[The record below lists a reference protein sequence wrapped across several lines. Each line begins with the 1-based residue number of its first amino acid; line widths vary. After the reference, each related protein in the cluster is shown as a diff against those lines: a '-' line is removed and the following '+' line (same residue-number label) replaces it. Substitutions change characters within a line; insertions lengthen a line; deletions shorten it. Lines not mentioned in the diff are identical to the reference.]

1 MKKSTIWILGV
12 VMGLSFLSLLYLQ
25 ISYIEEMVKMRNE
38 QFDESVK
45 RALMAASKD
54 VESAEVARWLRED
67 ISEAEKKAWE
77 QAQGTNGNGMVQ
89 THRFMMTSPDG
100 TIRSSV
106 ELKTFSN
113 QPSELPRAMISRKH
127 GAKTIPQ
134 TSRSLADMI
143 KNRYLYQRA
152 LVDDVVFNMLYHA
165 SDKPIEERVN
175 FKNLDQY
182 IKSGLIDNG
191 IGDFDYHFKVIDRDG
206 REVYRCSDYSDEGSE
221 SSYAQPLF
229 LNDPPARMS
238 IVKVHFPGK
247 KDYIFDSVSFMIPS
261 MIFTFVLLITFI
273 FTIYIVFRQK
283 KLTEMKNDFI
293 NNMTHEFKT
302 PISTISLA
310 AQMLNDPAVGKSPA
324 MFQHISGVINDE
336 TKRLRFQVEKV
347 LQMSM
352 FDRQKATLK
361 PKDVDANELI
371 KGVVHTFA
379 LKVER
384 YNGKIDTELEAAEA
398 HVFVDEMHITNVIF
412 NLMDNAVKYKR
423 PDVDL
428 HLMVR
433 TWNESGKLMISVQ
446 DNGIGIKKENLKK
459 IFEKFYRVHTGNL
472 HDVKGFGLGLAYVKK
487 IIMDH
492 KGTIRAEDSW
502 TPNGPSCED
511 TSLRFSFLLNDC
523 YYYSP
528 IDLII
533 RIFCYMFLTIDLHL
547 FGMGI
552 KECQFVIR

>member
-1 MKKSTIWILGV
+1 MKKSTIWILGI

-25 ISYIEEMVKMRNE
+25 IGYIEEMVKMRNG
-38 QFDESVK
+38 QFEESVK
-45 RALMAASKD
+45 RALMAASKQA
-54 VESAEVARWLRED
+54 ESAEVVRWLNED
-67 ISEAEKKAWE
+67 ITEAEKKAWE
-77 QAQGTNGNGMVQ
+77 QSQGSSGVMRTQ
-89 THRFMMTSPDG
+89 RFVMTAPDG
-100 TIRSSV
+100 SVRSSV

-113 QPSELPRAMISRKH
+113 EPSALPRAMISRKH
-127 GAKTIPQ
+127 GARTIPQ
-134 TSRSLADMI
+134 TSRSQIEML

-152 LVDDVVFNMLYHA
+152 LVDEVVLQMVYNA

-175 FKNLDQY
+175 FKSLDQY
-182 IKSGLIDNG
+182 LKAGLIENG
-191 IGDFDYHFKVIDRDG
+191 LGDMDYHFKVIDREG
-206 REVYRCSDYSDEGSE
+206 REVYRCSDYSDVGSE
-221 SSYAQPLF
+221 SSYSQPLF

-238 IVKVHFPGK
+238 IVKIHFPGK
-247 KDYIFDSVSFMIPS
+247 KDYIFDSVRFMIPS
-261 MIFTFVLLITFI
+261 MIFTFVLLVTFI

-310 AQMLNDPAVGKSPA
+310 AQMLKDPAVGKSPT

-361 PKDVDANELI
+361 MKELDANELI
-371 KGVVHTFA
+371 TGVINTFT

-384 YNGKIDTELEAAEA
+384 YNGKIESELKATNPVIFA
-398 HVFVDEMHITNVIF
+398 DEMHITNVIF

-423 PDVDL
+423 PDTDL
-428 HLMVR
+428 QLTVK
-433 TWNESGKLMISVQ
+433 TWNESGKLMISIQ
-446 DNGIGIKKENLKK
+446 DNGIGITKENLKK

-492 KGTIRAEDSW
+492 KGIIRAESELNVG
-502 TPNGPSCED
+502 TKFIIALP
-511 TSLRFSFLLNDC
+511 LLK
-523 YYYSP
+523 
-528 IDLII
+528 ID
-533 RIFCYMFLTIDLHL
+533 
-547 FGMGI
+547 
-552 KECQFVIR
+552 

>member
-1 MKKSTIWILGV
+1 MKKSTIWILGI

-45 RALMAASKD
+45 RALMAASKG
-54 VESAEVARWLRED
+54 VESDEVVRWLNED

-77 QAQGTNGNGMVQ
+77 RSQSGNGVLQ
-89 THRFMMTSPDG
+89 TQRFVMTAPDG
-100 TIRSSV
+100 SVRSSI

-113 QPSELPRAMISRKH
+113 EPSELPRAMISRKH

-134 TSRSLADMI
+134 TSRSQVEML
-143 KNRYLYQRA
+143 KHRYLYQRA
-152 LVDDVVFNMLYHA
+152 LVDEVVLDMVYNA
-165 SDKPIEERVN
+165 KDKPISERVN
-175 FKNLDQY
+175 FKNLDQHL
-182 IKSGLIDNG
+182 KAGLIDNG
-191 IGDFDYHFKVIDRDG
+191 IDLTYHFRVVDKDG

-221 SSYAQPLF
+221 NSYSQPLF

-238 IVKVHFPGK
+238 IVKIHFPGK
-247 KDYIFDSVSFMIPS
+247 RDYIFDSVSFMIPS
-261 MIFTFVLLITFI
+261 MIFTLVLLVTFI

-310 AQMLNDPAVGKSPA
+310 AQMLKDPAVGKSPA

-361 PKDVDANELI
+361 MKELDANELI
-371 KGVVHTFA
+371 TGVINTFA

-384 YNGKIDTELEAAEA
+384 YNGKIESELNAADPIIFA
-398 HVFVDEMHITNVIF
+398 DEMHITNVIF

-423 PDVDL
+423 PDADL
-428 HLMVR
+428 LLVVK
-433 TWNESGKLMISVQ
+433 TWNEPGKLMISVQ

-472 HDVKGFGLGLAYVKK
+472 HDVKGFGLGLAYVRK
-487 IIMDH
+487 IIVDH
-492 KGTIRAEDSW
+492 KGTIRAESELNVG
-502 TPNGPSCED
+502 TKFIIALP
-511 TSLRFSFLLNDC
+511 LLKN
-523 YYYSP
+523 
-528 IDLII
+528 
-533 RIFCYMFLTIDLHL
+533 
-547 FGMGI
+547 
-552 KECQFVIR
+552 

>member
-1 MKKSTIWILGV
+1 MKKSTIWILGI

-25 ISYIEEMVKMRNE
+25 ISYIEEIVKMRNE

-77 QAQGTNGNGMVQ
+77 QAQAAGGGGQVMQ
-89 THRFMMTSPDG
+89 TQRFTFATPDG
-100 TIRSSV
+100 SIHSSL
-106 ELKTFSN
+106 ELKKFSN
-113 QPSELPRAMISRKH
+113 KPSELPRAMISRKH

-134 TSRSLADMI
+134 TARSYADMI

-165 SDKPIEERVN
+165 SDKPVEERVN

-206 REVYRCSDYSDEGSE
+206 REVYRCSDYNDEGSDD
-221 SSYAQPLF
+221 SYSQPLF

-238 IVKVHFPGK
+238 LVKVHFPGK
-247 KDYIFDSVSFMIPS
+247 KDYLFDSVRFMIPS
-261 MIFTFVLLITFI
+261 LIFTVVLLITFI

-310 AQMLNDPAVGKSPA
+310 AQMLNDPSVGKSPA

-361 PKDVDANELI
+361 PKELDANELI
-371 KGVVHTFA
+371 KSVIHTFA

-384 YNGKIDTELEAAEA
+384 YNGKIDSALEATNPFIFA
-398 HVFVDEMHITNVIF
+398 DEMHITNVIF

-423 PDVDL
+423 PDVEL
-428 HLMVR
+428 HLMVK
-433 TWNESGKLMISVQ
+433 TWNEPGKVMISVQ

-487 IIMDH
+487 IITDH
-492 KGTIRAEDSW
+492 KGTIRAESE
-502 TPNGPSCED
+502 PNIGTKFIIALPS
-511 TSLRFSFLLNDC
+511 LKN
-523 YYYSP
+523 
-528 IDLII
+528 
-533 RIFCYMFLTIDLHL
+533 
-547 FGMGI
+547 
-552 KECQFVIR
+552 